1 MDSDLRKDLIKS
13 KSDGYKQL
21 LLKQDR
27 NNIAMYEKRLDAA
40 YAELKGL
47 IQPEIYERIV
57 NISDQLLQAVIGY
70 TFECF
75 ADMLAE
81 HDIEEKEAMDDDY

>member
-1 MDSDLRKDLIKS
+1 MSDLRKHLLMM

-21 LLKQDR
+21 LVAQDR
-27 NNIAMYEKRLDAA
+27 KNIAAYENRLNAAYSELEDVLAPDVYEK
-40 YAELKGL
+40 
-47 IQPEIYERIV
+47 IV

-70 TFECF
+70 TFDCF

-81 HDIEEKEAMDDDY
+81 LELQNEDED

>member
-1 MDSDLRKDLIKS
+1 MNPDLRKDLQKAR
-13 KSDGYKQL
+13 SDGYKQL

-27 NNIAMYEKRLDAA
+27 NNISAYERRLDAA
-40 YAELKGL
+40 YSELKS
-47 IQPEIYERIV
+47 IVQPEVYKKIV
-57 NISDQLLQAVIGY
+57 SISDQLLRAVIGY

-81 HDIEEKEAMDDDY
+81 LDIEKEEESEEDF

>member
-1 MDSDLRKDLIKS
+1 MDSDLRKDLLKA

-27 NNIAMYEKRLDAA
+27 NNIALYGKRLDTA
-40 YAELKGL
+40 YAELED
-47 IQPEIYERIV
+47 IVQPEVYEKIV
-57 NISDQLLQAVIGY
+57 NISDQILQAVIGY
-70 TFECF
+70 TFDCF

-81 HDIEEKEAMDDDY
+81 LELKKEDETEDSY

>member
-1 MDSDLRKDLIKS
+1 MNPDLRKDLLKM

-27 NNIAMYEKRLDAA
+27 NNIAMYEKRLDSA
-40 YAELKGL
+40 YAELEGI
-47 IQPEIYERIV
+47 IQPEIYRKII

-81 HDIEEKEAMDDDY
+81 LDIEREEENEEDF

>member
-1 MDSDLRKDLIKS
+1 MNFDLRKDLLKM
-13 KSDGYKQL
+13 KSDVYKQL

-27 NNIAMYEKRLDAA
+27 NNIAMYEKRLDTA
-40 YAELKGL
+40 YAELEGI
-47 IQPEIYERIV
+47 IQPEIYRKVV
-57 NISDQLLQAVIGY
+57 NISDQLLRAVIGY

-81 HDIEEKEAMDDDY
+81 LDIEREEENEDNF

>member
-1 MDSDLRKDLIKS
+1 MNFDLRKDLLKM

-27 NNIAMYEKRLDAA
+27 NNIAMYEKRLDTA
-40 YAELKGL
+40 YAELEGI
-47 IQPEIYERIV
+47 IQPEIYRKVV
-57 NISDQLLQAVIGY
+57 NISDQLLRAVIGY

-81 HDIEEKEAMDDDY
+81 LDIEREEENEENF

>member
-1 MDSDLRKDLIKS
+1 MNPDLRKELQKV

-27 NNIAMYEKRLDAA
+27 NNITMYEKRLDIA
-40 YAELKGL
+40 YAELEG
-47 IQPEIYERIV
+47 IVQPDVYKKIV
-57 NISDQLLQAVIGY
+57 NISDQLLQAVICY

-81 HDIEEKEAMDDDY
+81 LDIEREEESREDF

>member
-27 NNIAMYEKRLDAA
+27 NNIGMYEKRLNAA
-40 YAELKGL
+40 YAELEG
-47 IQPEIYERIV
+47 IVQPEVYEKIV
-57 NISDQLLQAVIGY
+57 NISDQLLRAVIGY

-81 HDIEEKEAMDDDY
+81 LDIEREEENEENF

>member
-1 MDSDLRKDLIKS
+1 MNPDLRKDLQKA

-27 NNIAMYEKRLDAA
+27 NNISAYERRLDAA
-40 YAELKGL
+40 YSELES
-47 IQPEIYERIV
+47 IVQPEVYKKIV
-57 NISDQLLQAVIGY
+57 SISDQLLRAVIGY

-81 HDIEEKEAMDDDY
+81 LDIEKEEESEEDF

>member
-1 MDSDLRKDLIKS
+1 MNPDLRKDLQKV

-27 NNIAMYEKRLDAA
+27 NNIALYEKRLDDA
-40 YAELKGL
+40 YTELKG
-47 IQPEIYERIV
+47 IVQPEVYEKIV
-57 NISDQLLQAVIGY
+57 NISDQLLRAVIGY

-81 HDIEEKEAMDDDY
+81 LDIKKEEDEVDF

>member
-1 MDSDLRKDLIKS
+1 MNPDLRKDLLKM

-27 NNIAMYEKRLDAA
+27 NNIAMYEKRLDTA
-40 YAELKGL
+40 YAELEGI
-47 IQPEIYERIV
+47 IQPEIYRKVV
-57 NISDQLLQAVIGY
+57 NISDQLLQSVIGY

-81 HDIEEKEAMDDDY
+81 LDIEREEENEENF

>member
-13 KSDGYKQL
+13 NSDGYKQL

-27 NNIAMYEKRLDAA
+27 NNIGMYEKRLNAA
-40 YAELKGL
+40 YAELEG
-47 IQPEIYERIV
+47 IVQSEVYEKIV
-57 NISDQLLQAVIGY
+57 NISDQLLRAVIGY

-81 HDIEEKEAMDDDY
+81 LDIEKGEKNEEDF

>member
-1 MDSDLRKDLIKS
+1 MNPDLRKDLLKM

-40 YAELKGL
+40 YAELEGI
-47 IQPEIYERIV
+47 IQPEIYRKVV
-57 NISDQLLQAVIGY
+57 NISDQLLQSVIGY

-81 HDIEEKEAMDDDY
+81 LDIEREEENEENF

>member
-27 NNIAMYEKRLDAA
+27 NNIGMYEKRLNAA
-40 YAELKGL
+40 YAELEG
-47 IQPEIYERIV
+47 IVQPEVYEKIV
-57 NISDQLLQAVIGY
+57 NISDQLLRAVIGY

-81 HDIEEKEAMDDDY
+81 LDIEKDEKNEEGF

>member
-81 HDIEEKEAMDDDY
+81 HDLEEKEAMDNDY

>member
-1 MDSDLRKDLIKS
+1 MDSDLRKDLQKAR
-13 KSDGYKQL
+13 SDGYKQL

-27 NNIAMYEKRLDAA
+27 NNTSAYKRRLDAA
-40 YAELKGL
+40 YSELKS
-47 IQPEIYERIV
+47 IVQPEVYKKIV
-57 NISDQLLQAVIGY
+57 SISDQILQAVIGY

-81 HDIEEKEAMDDDY
+81 LDIESEDESEENF